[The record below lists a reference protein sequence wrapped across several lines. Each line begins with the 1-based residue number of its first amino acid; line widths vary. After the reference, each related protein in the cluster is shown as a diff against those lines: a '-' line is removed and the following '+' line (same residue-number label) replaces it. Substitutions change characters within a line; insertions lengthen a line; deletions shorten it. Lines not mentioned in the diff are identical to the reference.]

1 MLKVFKFSFYSL
13 LRSFWLIAY
22 VLFFIAIGFA
32 LLAFAQTF
40 EKAIVSMMSVT
51 LAIIPL
57 ISLLFGI
64 MYYYSSREF
73 VEFLL
78 SQPLKRSHVFVALIA
93 ALSVSLSL
101 CFVLGLLIPFGFFGI
116 MVSPAVF
123 SFILLLITG
132 VLLTIIFVIIA
143 FYISLINENRI
154 KGFGLGILIWLYFAV
169 LYDAIFLGLII
180 AFQDYPIEG
189 MTIFLTLLNPIDMAR
204 VLIMLKLEISSL
216 MGYTGAVFNDYF
228 GTVKGI
234 IIALVSSIIWVAIPF
249 WAFIKKV
256 KYKDF

>member
-1 MLKVFKFSFYSL
+1 MYKVFKFSFYSL

-22 VLFFIAIGFA
+22 LLFFIAVSFA

-40 EKAIVSMMSVT
+40 EKAIVSMMSIS

-78 SQPLKRSHVFVALIA
+78 SQPLKRSHVFMALLA
-93 ALSVSLSL
+93 SLSVSLSL
-101 CFVLGLLIPFGFFGI
+101 CFVLGLIIPFGFFGI
-116 MVSPAVF
+116 MVSPAF
-123 SFILLLITG
+123 SSFLLLLITG
-132 VLLTIIFVIIA
+132 VFLTIIFVIIA
-143 FYISLINENRI
+143 FYISLMNENRI

-189 MTIFLTLLNPIDMAR
+189 MTILLTLLNPIDMAR
-204 VLIMLKLEISSL
+204 VLVLLKLEISSL
-216 MGYTGAVFNDYF
+216 MGYTGAVFNEFF
-228 GTVKGI
+228 GSLNGI
-234 IIALVSSIIWVAIPF
+234 LISFAGLALWVFIPLF
-249 WAFIKKV
+249 FSLRNFRKK
-256 KYKDF
+256 DL